1 MVVQNP
7 ELHDTGTRT
16 MTDQQSTTEST
27 VSGRRLPQDDVLQ
40 RVSRTL
46 ADEPES
52 VFRYIHNLPGIRS
65 WKILNDM
72 AFLLLSGVL
81 GILWFI
87 VAVVGLTVG
96 VGTLVILIGVPIL
109 ATTIAFLVWGARLE
123 RARIRAFL
131 GINIPSPYVG
141 MPREGGL
148 IKRGWRTLRTPVV
161 WRDIAYLMILFP
173 VGLIEMSI
181 ALAPIQFIIAP
192 FITFAGGNTQILFW
206 SVESFGE
213 ALVALIFGLIL
224 LVPLSILINV
234 LAMLHGEFAKRL
246 LAPSN
251 EEVLTERVEELTES
265 RSAVMKAMYLERR
278 RIERDLHDGAQ
289 QRLVSMAMDLGRAR
303 DRMESEDTEGAKELL
318 IQTHEESKV
327 VLKELRDLVRGIHP
341 AVLSDRG
348 LDAAISAIAGR
359 SAIPVGVDVDLPTR
373 QPDEVEG
380 TAYFVVVEAL
390 TNIAKHSHASEANV
404 SISRNGAW
412 LRIEISDNG
421 LGGADPARGTGLSG
435 LRDRIQALDGR
446 MWLESPGGGG
456 TRLVVEIPCG

>member
-1 MVVQNP
+1 
-7 ELHDTGTRT
+7 
-16 MTDQQSTTEST
+16 MTHQQTTTEPK
-27 VSGRRLPQDDVLQ
+27 VHGRRMPQDDVLE
-40 RVSRTL
+40 RVSRSL

-52 VFRYIHNLPGIRS
+52 VFRYIRNLPGIRS

-72 AFLLLSGVL
+72 AFLILSGVL

-87 VAVVGLTVG
+87 VAVVGFSVG
-96 VGTLVILIGVPIL
+96 VSTLIVLIGVPIL
-109 ATTIAFLVWGARLE
+109 ATTIAVLVWGAQLE

-131 GINIPSPYVG
+131 GINIPSPYADL
-141 MPREGGL
+141 PKDGGR
-148 IKRGWRTLRTPVV
+148 IKRGWRRVRSPVV
-161 WRDIAYLMILFP
+161 WRDIAYLLILFP

-181 ALAPIQFIIAP
+181 ALAPLQFIIAP
-192 FITFAGGNTQILFW
+192 FVTLADGEVQILLW
-206 SVESFGE
+206 SVESFE
-213 ALVALIFGLIL
+213 ESLFALFVGLVL
-224 LVPLSILINV
+224 LVPLSMLINL
-234 LAMLHGEFAKRL
+234 LAMLHGELAKRL

-251 EEVLTERVEELTES
+251 EEILTERVEELTES

-289 QRLVSMAMDLGRAR
+289 QRLVSIAMDLGRAR
-303 DRMESEDTEGAKELL
+303 DRMESDDTEGAKELL

-359 SAIPVGVDVDLPTR
+359 STIPVGVEVDLPTR

-390 TNIAKHSHASEANV
+390 TNIAKHSHATEANV
-404 SISRNGAW
+404 SISRNGSW

-421 LGGADPARGTGLSG
+421 LGGANPTRGTGLSG
-435 LRDRIQALDGR
+435 LKDRIQALDGR
-446 MWLESPGGGG
+446 MRVESPAGGG
-456 TRLVVEIPCG
+456 TRVVVEIPCA

>member
-1 MVVQNP
+1 MKY
-7 ELHDTGTRT
+7 
-16 MTDQQSTTEST
+16 QQSTTEPK
-27 VSGRRLPQDDVLQ
+27 VRDRRMSQDDVLE
-40 RVSRTL
+40 RVSRSL

-52 VFRYIHNLPGIRS
+52 VFRYIRNLPGIRS

-72 AFLLLSGVL
+72 AFLILSGVL

-87 VAVVGLTVG
+87 VAVVGFTVG
-96 VGTLVILIGVPIL
+96 VSTLIVLIGVPIL
-109 ATTIAFLVWGARLE
+109 ATTIAVFVWGANLE
-123 RARIRAFL
+123 RARVRTFL
-131 GINIPSPYVG
+131 GINIPSPYADL
-141 MPREGGL
+141 PNDGGR
-148 IKRGWRTLRTPVV
+148 IKRGWRRVRSPVV
-161 WRDIAYLMILFP
+161 WRDIAYLLILFP

-181 ALAPIQFIIAP
+181 ALAPLQFIIAP
-192 FITFAGGNTQILFW
+192 FVTLAGGDIQILLW
-206 SVESFGE
+206 NVESFE
-213 ALVALIFGLIL
+213 ESLFALFVGLVL
-224 LVPLSILINV
+224 LVPLSMLINL

-246 LAPSN
+246 LAPSI
-251 EEVLTERVEELTES
+251 EEILTERVEELTES

-303 DRMESEDTEGAKELL
+303 DRMESDDTEGAKELL

-359 SAIPVGVDVDLPTR
+359 STIPVGVEVDLPTR

-390 TNIAKHSHASEANV
+390 TNIAKHSHATEANV
-404 SISRNGAW
+404 SISRNGSW

-421 LGGADPARGTGLSG
+421 LGGADPTRGTGLSG
-435 LRDRIQALDGR
+435 LKDRIQALDGR
-446 MWLESPGGGG
+446 MRVESPAGGG
-456 TRLVVEIPCG
+456 TRVVVEIPCA